1 MKKYILLCAAVFLST
16 FSSCITS
23 PVAITSSLTPIQNK
37 PIVENMGKTSGS
49 DRAWSVLGIW
59 MIGRPDLDVAIEEAK
74 KAKNA
79 DTLINVRCY
88 ETYVYYFFVSTSTV
102 RVEGDAVRLGEE
114 LQPDVKGKT
123 K

>member
-1 MKKYILLCAAVFLST
+1 MKKYILLVSVIFLAT

-23 PVAITSSLTPIQNK
+23 PVTMTSSLTPIQNR
-37 PIVENMGKTSGS
+37 PIVENLGKTSGS
-49 DRAWSVLGIW
+49 DRAWSILGIW
-59 MIGRPDLDVAIEEAK
+59 MIGHPDLDTAIEEAK

-79 DTLINVRCY
+79 DTLVNVRCY
-88 ETYVYYFFVSTSTV
+88 ETYIWYFFVSTSTV

-114 LQPDVKGKT
+114 AKPEVKGKT